1 MSRSSIDPQAQYKR
15 ELFVKVLQED
25 FIRELIFALDA
36 VQGRAKP
43 RAGFIEKL
51 VNQFKEAF
59 NFIPGTPRAA
69 TQVIDIFGN
78 LLISHN
84 RQNREKRL
92 RLLATAAVQIQLPA
106 LKILLNI
113 VAREALRRYEP
124 FIVTRLGDDHEKS
137 VITFA
142 RVGSRRMLEYL
153 SRPTAVKKED
163 LEISESVL
171 LTGLVK
177 GKSGA
182 WVDGFSNHKLALKN
196 EFKEV
201 DAETVYARPRFRYFS
216 IGFPDGKI
224 YPAQID
230 QLFIKKDDKEVY
242 TEFEKKGSLD
252 PKAGFVLMP
261 LAEIKGY
268 DFLKVEDKDK
278 DKIFSSSLQQELKS
292 SPVTIVVI
300 DKCTIEAFLDPRA
313 SNQMNQ
319 MSLLTY
325 VRQQANLPYLEL
337 LICHEDLSEL
347 KAPNGAALDLKSVFI
362 GRDFSYVD
370 FSGAILK
377 GNFERVK
384 FDHCYLVGAIIET
397 GSSMRETSFEESHCE
412 YLQAPNIDFTNA
424 RFVKT
429 NFSCANLEGSTLVGC
444 TDRGAVW
451 INTNLTRA
459 IHHDAAMQAKQRT
472 QLMELEKEIADEKT
486 KRIEFKDSI
495 TKRISDLEGLMQG
508 GKLKEEKIQNRIGEL
523 VEQQQAHLIFE
534 NCCREE
540 IMAIKKKLEDK
551 PEKNIVDNL
560 RTQLQET
567 QSQLVRIHSE
577 GEIQRHQLLNY
588 IEEKHSG
595 LQVDIKQQIQSLVS
609 QQAIVQNGD
618 IKALVNETTKT
629 ISKADLKADLFE
641 IKTLFLDPEIN
652 RLKFQTDCK
661 LIAVALLLIGAQSR
675 PNLIIKPAV
684 VLLVCAFIILYCKN
698 WYSRRANVESNIP
711 RIPASTFIS
720 SRLSQPSPQEQ
731 SASPRP
737 KRD

>member
-25 FIRELIFALDA
+25 FIRELVFAVD
-36 VQGRAKP
+36 VIQGIAKP
-43 RAGFIEKL
+43 RKGFIEKL
-51 VNQFKEAF
+51 VNQFKDAF
-59 NFIPGTPRAA
+59 NWVPGTPRIAG
-69 TQVIDIFGN
+69 QIIDIFGN

-84 RQNREKRL
+84 KGNQEKRL
-92 RLLATAAVQIQLPA
+92 RLLATAAVQIHLPA

-113 VAREALRRYEP
+113 VAREALRRYEH
-124 FIVTRLGDDHEKS
+124 FIVTRLGEDHEKS

-153 SRPTAVKKED
+153 SRGTPGKKVD

-171 LTGLVK
+171 LTGLIQ

-201 DAETVYARPRFRYFS
+201 DAETVYARPGFRYFT
-216 IGFPDGKI
+216 IGLPDGKI
-224 YPAQID
+224 HPAQID
-230 QLFIKKDDKEVY
+230 RLYIKKDDKEVY
-242 TEFEKKGSLD
+242 TEFEKKNSSD

-261 LAEIKGY
+261 LAEIMSY
-268 DFLKVEDKDK
+268 NFLGFEASL
-278 DKIFSSSLQQELKS
+278 FSSSLQQELKS

-384 FDHCYLVGAIIET
+384 FDHCYLIGAIIDT

-429 NFSCANLEGSTLVGC
+429 NFSCANLEKSTLVGC
-444 TDRGAVW
+444 IDRGAVW
-451 INTNLTRA
+451 INANLKGA

-472 QLMELEKEIADEKT
+472 QLMELEKEIADEKI
-486 KRIEFKDSI
+486 KRNEFEDSI

-629 ISKADLKADLFE
+629 ISKADLFE

-720 SRLSQPSPQEQ
+720 SRPSQPSPQEQ